1 MTLDKVI
8 VRAILSTLIAILA
21 LFTFMFASLC
31 LVYPSTMMQITHNM
45 GMDGASIKYARRAY
59 DRTGD
64 IYYIAK
70 ATHTA
75 IAVKDYK
82 KIVSCGNQ
90 LILDDEFELFCEE
103 KDLKMSAEKKEYSY
117 EQQLYGMICVSEYKL
132 GKKAE
137 AVARAFEALNGGF
150 PRLNPV
156 VALLFSIE
164 SDDETTKAEIKG
176 KMEQID
182 VENLSEKDRAYF
194 GEIFALIG

>member
-8 VRAILSTLIAILA
+8 ARAVLSTLIAIFT
-21 LFTFMFASLC
+21 LFAFMFASLC
-31 LVYPSTMMQITHNM
+31 LVYPSTMMQITQNM
-45 GMDGASIKYARRAY
+45 GMDSASIKYARRAY

-90 LILDDEFELFCEE
+90 LIADDEFELFCEE
-103 KDLKMSAEKKEYSY
+103 KDVEMSAEKKDYSY
-117 EQQLYGMICVSEYKL
+117 EQQVYGMICVSEYKL

-137 AVARAFEALNGGF
+137 AVARAFELLNGEF
-150 PRLNPV
+150 PRLNAV

-164 SDDETTKAEIKG
+164 NEDEWTYAEIKG
-176 KMEQID
+176 KMGQID
-182 VENLSEKDRAYF
+182 VENLSEKDKAYF
-194 GEIFALIG
+194 DEILALIG